1 MQRNAEMEADR
12 ADEMRLHI
20 QENEV
25 IGMTTSLRPKSE
37 DPHKT
42 TGECSI
48 GQEGSREAHPYCA
61 SNEAAP
67 SCGYVRV
74 RVSSK

>member
-1 MQRNAEMEADR
+1 MAGR
-12 ADEMRLHI
+12 AVFRS
-20 QENEV
+20 EV